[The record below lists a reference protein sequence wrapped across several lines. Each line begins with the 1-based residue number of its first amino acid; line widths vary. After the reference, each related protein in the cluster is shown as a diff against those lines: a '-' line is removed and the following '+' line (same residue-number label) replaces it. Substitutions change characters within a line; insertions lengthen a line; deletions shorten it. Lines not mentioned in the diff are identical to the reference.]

1 MDKAHSIH
9 FIQGAQNFF
18 RHASQKGEQRSR
30 GAEATEAG
38 NGSAPP
44 GAMDAIAQMA
54 QLYYASKVGQYSA
67 LVMMVKMGPNPS
79 DPSIANVYGAFDAAV
94 LGGSF
99 NIPPEDPSTPTGE
112 MDFSIMQMTAFKGDA
127 AGAAFMQK
135 PDGPPPCAH
144 FNYSIM
150 TMDVTN
156 GTFPIKPKGWKAGDV
171 IPLTLNVA
179 EMAPLDISA
188 LGNLANWCKATP
200 APAAAPSPAPASAPA
215 PATATAAT
223 AAPATEGR
231 VQKKDAFQT
240 VEIVAMVLIGL
251 GVLFMFFFIRSLRAR

>member
-1 MDKAHSIH
+1 
-9 FIQGAQNFF
+9 
-18 RHASQKGEQRSR
+18 
-30 GAEATEAG
+30 
-38 NGSAPP
+38 
-44 GAMDAIAQMA
+44 MDAMAQMA
-54 QLYYASKVGQYSA
+54 QLYYASKEGKYSA

-99 NIPPEDPSTPTGE
+99 NIPPSDPSTPTGE
-112 MDFSIMQMTAFKGDA
+112 MDMSIMQMTAWKGDA

-200 APAAAPSPAPASAPA
+200 ASAAAPSSAPAAAP
-215 PATATAAT
+215 ATAAAGATAATAT
-223 AAPATEGR
+223 AAPATEGKL
-231 VQKKDAFQT
+231 QKRDAFT
-240 VEIVAMVLIGL
+240 TGGIVALVLIFL
-251 GVLFMFFFIRSLRAR
+251 LFTFYVIFSRR